1 MGCLHD
7 PGDPFAQARER
18 ERSLPDRSARRR
30 ENVWFLAAVLLHGLV
45 YWLCLAPWMGEDE
58 PWHFEYASH
67 VADGHAPWGN
77 GRVEFS
83 NTALQTGPDAPYD
96 ERWDH
101 PSSQLQVRR
110 RFASLSDEAIAAR
123 QAQILESMER
133 HGFYARVDW
142 TGGFGGRRDFDQIQP
157 VFTATI
163 QDPGYYLLLGAW
175 LALWPGEDI
184 DGQLYWARAL
194 SLLLYVLTCWAGLE
208 FARAAFTDR
217 SLALA
222 VALVIAWLPMHARQA
237 ALVNND
243 VLVRT
248 LSAFVWMVC
257 ARRLAGIAG
266 SREFALAIG
275 VALLALFVKKTAATG
290 LGILFLT
297 LVLDTR
303 RVRDARRMLLFAV
316 GAVLVLAAVITY
328 WHFQHSPVL
337 PRNVA
342 AFLLRV
348 GRGVSPSAMH
358 ELATSWIG
366 AFNWYS
372 RPLSSL
378 AYASIG
384 GAMAALMLGGLVV
397 LARGAAGVSRATL
410 LLCALGVVVQFVLLV
425 LRGVGH
431 GRYLMPALLAISAL
445 LAAGAVAWVPE
456 RSRPRAALALACV
469 LVAYDA
475 WFLCAGLIPSE
486 YGVWGA

>member
-18 ERSLPDRSARRR
+18 ERSAPERAARRR
-30 ENVWFLAAVLLHGLV
+30 ESVWFLAAVLLHGLV

-67 VADGHAPWGN
+67 VADGHAPWGS

-133 HGFYARVDW
+133 HSFYERVDW
-142 TGGFGGRRDFDQIQP
+142 TGGFGGRRDFDQVQP

-222 VALVIAWLPMHARQA
+222 VAFVIAWLPMHARQA

-257 ARRLAGIAG
+257 ARRLAGVAG
-266 SREFALAIG
+266 SREFALAIV

-290 LGILFLT
+290 LGVLFLT

-337 PRNVA
+337 PRSVA

-348 GRGVSPSAMH
+348 GRGVSSSAMH

-384 GAMAALMLGGLVV
+384 GTMAALMLGGLVV

-410 LLCALGVVVQFVLLV
+410 FLCALGVVVQFTLLV

-456 RSRPRAALALACV
+456 RSRPRAALALACA
-469 LVAYDA
+469 LVVYDA